1 MVNVPQFTLQF
12 TSISQNCWTNPNVWR
27 IQLFILDGQDHH
39 FWEGFQWQNWLTSGS
54 IYSTTVCILRF
65 YTPWF
70 PEDFPPP
77 VIQPPAARPSR
88 RTPSPCWPRQVLR
101 GPEPRGPWGLY
112 HVFRESH
119 IYGDIYGYIYHIY
132 HIHSLSK
139 FKAVYIYNII
149 YYDIYIYIICCTY
162 TD

>member
-101 GPEPRGPWGLY
+101 GPEPGGPGGCTM
-112 HVFRESH
+112 FSEKATSTG
-119 IYGDIYGYIYHIY
+119 ISMDISITYITYTVY
-132 HIHSLSK
+132 QSLK
-139 FKAVYIYNII
+139 L
-149 YYDIYIYIICCTY
+149 YIYI
-162 TD
+162 